1 MDLHLHLSPANIIF
15 LKRYLPHLTA
25 TLMPKLVKEDTVLVT
40 NRKELENLQKALSEV
55 LMTYGF
61 NENYDA
67 NAVGQQAEDLMDSIQ
82 AILKS

>member
-1 MDLHLHLSPANIIF
+1 MDYQLSLSSTNIAF
-15 LKRYLPHLTA
+15 LERYLPDVTA
-25 TLMPKLVKEDTVLVT
+25 ILKPKLEEDTLFT
-40 NRKELENLQKALSEV
+40 NKGELENLQKALSEV

-82 AILKS
+82 AILKP